1 MPIEQGPGKDLNDE
15 PQSTGNRRT
24 AWIAGAAIAVVAVTA
39 VVLYAV
45 SDKPSPSKDE
55 DPQVGLACGPLRAA
69 TSALASGQEGDLVA
83 SLKEAEKAALQSLDE
98 TGKKFGRPER
108 MALEAA
114 SEDLSR
120 PLNPK
125 TLDRIRARLTVADEV
140 CEAKR

>member
-1 MPIEQGPGKDLNDE
+1 M
-15 PQSTGNRRT
+15 GNSRT
-24 AWIAGAAIAVVAVTA
+24 AWIAGAAIAVVAITA

-55 DPQVGLACGPLRAA
+55 DSQVGLACEPLRAA
-69 TSALASGQEGDLVA
+69 TSALARGQEDDLVA
-83 SLKEAEKAALQSLDE
+83 SLRDAEKVALQTLDE

-120 PLNPK
+120 PLNSK
-125 TLDRIRARLTVADEV
+125 TLDRIRAKLTVADEV